1 MYSLLRFFILFCSH
15 YCPHYERDTCLIL
28 FKCCNE
34 WYPCHKCHNEALTS
48 LVEQNEMEPENSG
61 PSPENEI
68 VSVEMDDAEVES
80 FDESIEIGS
89 GAEEGMTVI
98 HAHLQVRYNDHLLNN
113 NNKNNPFL
121 LPPLDENTPVFIL
134 PLHLVSDLVIVTVIS
149 HISAIIMIRSITPW

>member
-1 MYSLLRFFILFCSH
+1 
-15 YCPHYERDTCLIL
+15 
-28 FKCCNE
+28 
-34 WYPCHKCHNEALTS
+34 
-48 LVEQNEMEPENSG
+48 MEPENSG